1 MNLDK
6 LNQAF
11 TRIVEKK
18 LELSKL
24 PVESEEYRILL
35 TELNTLIRD
44 FMSDYGSLIEEALFN
59 VHDEY
64 CPDCDIMRPLAYI
77 ASEYIKKNDRMIA
90 PQGEGIPVFC
100 DDYPD
105 LDARLVFEPNPMR
118 LVLQGVNQPFREV
131 VWQAG

>member
-1 MNLDK
+1 MNIDK

-24 PVESEEYRILL
+24 AAESAQRNAVSD
-35 TELNTLIRD
+35 ELESLIND
-44 FMSDYGSLIEEALFN
+44 FMADYGTIIEEALFN

-64 CPDCDIMRPLAYI
+64 CPDCDVMRPLAYI
-77 ASEYIKKNDRMIA
+77 ASDYIRKNDRMIA
-90 PQGEGIPVFC
+90 PQGEGIPVYC

-118 LVLQGVNQPFREV
+118 LVIQGANQSFREV
-131 VWQAG
+131 VWQAS